1 MRNPVR
7 LKNLRLR
14 FLPLIA
20 VSLLLWLWVSDDPV
34 DLALGGGLVMAGL
47 ALRGWGAGHLIKTKQ
62 LTTSGPYA
70 HVRHPLYLGSLLCA
84 TGFALMAGG
93 VVGPAILVTSTLW
106 FVLVYFP
113 RKDRKEADRLE
124 AVYAA
129 DFVRYRAAVPALLPR
144 LAAWRAPWDAG
155 ASAGRWRGERYS
167 ENNELGTALGVSVG
181 LAAMIARAA
190 FPMG

>member
-14 FLPLIA
+14 FLPLTAI
-20 VSLLLWLWVSDDPV
+20 SLLLWIWVSDDPV
-34 DLALGGGLVMAGL
+34 DLALGGALVMAGL
-47 ALRGWGAGHLIKTKQ
+47 ALRGWGAGHLIKTRQ

-93 VVGPAILVTSTLW
+93 VVGPAILVASTLW

-113 RKDRKEADRLE
+113 RKDRTEADRLE
-124 AVYAA
+124 AVYSA
-129 DFVRYRAAVPALLPR
+129 DFVCYRAAVPALVPR
-144 LAAWRAPWDAG
+144 LDAWSAPRDG
-155 ASAGRWRGERYS
+155 GTSARRWSGECYS

-181 LAAMIARAA
+181 LAAMTARAA
-190 FPMG
+190 FLMG